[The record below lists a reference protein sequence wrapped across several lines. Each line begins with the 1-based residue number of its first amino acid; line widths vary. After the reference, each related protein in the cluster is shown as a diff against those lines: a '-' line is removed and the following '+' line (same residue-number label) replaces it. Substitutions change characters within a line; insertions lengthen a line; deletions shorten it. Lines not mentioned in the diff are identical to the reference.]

1 MTVSVTELK
10 ARCLEIIRDLERDGE
25 VVEIVRGG
33 AKLLPATPARATAE
47 KPWERLRG
55 TGSSSPRPK
64 KMSST
69 NDRSIRK
76 SRTRNR
82 FFMFESL
89 LVCLNARASSRAV
102 YSDARWDLA
111 GS

>member
-33 AKLLPATPARATAE
+33 EIVARLLPATPARATAE

-55 TGSSSPRPK
+55 TGELLASPE
-64 KMSST
+64 
-69 NDRSIRK
+69 
-76 SRTRNR
+76 
-82 FFMFESL
+82 ESVL
-89 LVCLNARASSRAV
+89 
-102 YSDARWDLA
+102 D
-111 GS
+111 